1 MTMAERLRGLQLEQ
15 KLHCMR
21 WMHVACVW
29 VLLCIFI
36 SPWQASAE
44 VAVPA
49 LSARVIDQTKTLTP
63 EQLRTLDQ
71 KLREIEARKGS
82 QVVVLMVPTTKP
94 EEIEQ
99 FAIRV
104 ADKWKVGRKKVDDG
118 AILLIAKNDRT
129 ARIEVGYGLE
139 GALTDALSKRI
150 IDGAMI
156 PRFKQ
161 QDFYG
166 GISAAVDQI
175 GRVIDGEILPAP
187 VPNRQ
192 LVADQEGA
200 LSSLSVL
207 FVIALVLGSFL
218 RKIFGRTLGASAT
231 GVAVAIIGWFLAGAL
246 LTALLGGVIAFIVT
260 LLSGGLGGLTSGY
273 YGAGGN
279 AHSNAGRSAGRSG
292 FGGGFGGGSGGG
304 SGGGGFGGGG
314 GGGYSG
320 GGGGFGGG

>member
-1 MTMAERLRGLQLEQ
+1 MHKALE
-15 KLHCMR
+15 H
-21 WMHVACVW
+21 HVSRNVW
-29 VLLCIFI
+29 IARFFSTWLLLCAFAF
-36 SPWQASAE
+36 SWQVSAE

-63 EQLRTLDQ
+63 EQLRMLDQ

-82 QVVVLMVPTTKP
+82 QVVILMVPTTKP

-104 ADKWKVGRKKVDDG
+104 ADKWKIGRKKVDDG
-118 AILLIAKNDRT
+118 VLVLIAKNDR
-129 ARIEVGYGLE
+129 AVRIEVGYGLE

-150 IDGAMI
+150 IDGTMI

-166 GISAAVDQI
+166 GISSGVDQI
-175 GRVIDGEILPAP
+175 GRVIDGEILPTPA
-187 VPNRQ
+187 PNRQ

-207 FVIALVLGSFL
+207 FVIALVLGRFL
-218 RKIFGRTLGASAT
+218 RKILGRVVGASAT
-231 GVAVAIIGWFLAGAL
+231 GVAVAIIGWFIAGAL

-260 LLSGGLGGLTSGY
+260 LLSGSLGGLTSGY
-273 YGAGGN
+273 YGAGGS
-279 AHSNAGRSAGRSG
+279 AHSNAGRSAGR
-292 FGGGFGGGSGGG
+292 GGFGGGS
-304 SGGGGFGGGG
+304 SGGGFGGGG
-314 GGGYSG
+314 FSG
-320 GGGGFGGG
+320 GGGGFGGGGASGRW

>member
-1 MTMAERLRGLQLEQ
+1 MTVAERLRCLSLEH

-21 WMHVACVW
+21 WLHVACVW
-29 VLLCIFI
+29 LLLCIFF

-44 VAVPA
+44 VDVPT

-71 KLREIEARKGS
+71 KLRDIEVRKGS

-104 ADKWKVGRKKVDDG
+104 ADKWKIGRKKVDDG
-118 AILLIAKNDRT
+118 AILLIAKNDR
-129 ARIEVGYGLE
+129 AVRIEVGYGLE

-150 IDGAMI
+150 IDGAII

-161 QDFYG
+161 QEFYA
-166 GISAAVDQI
+166 GILAGVDLI
-175 GRVIDGEILPAP
+175 GRAIDGEILPTPAP
-187 VPNRQ
+187 ARQ

-207 FVIALVLGSFL
+207 FVIALVLGGFL
-218 RKIFGRTLGASAT
+218 RKIFGRFLGASAT
-231 GVAVAIIGWFLAGAL
+231 GVAVAIIGWFIAGAL

-273 YGAGGN
+273 YGGRGN
-279 AHSNAGRSAGRSG
+279 SHTNVGR
-292 FGGGFGGGSGGG
+292 GGFSGGSSGG
-304 SGGGGFGGGG
+304 SNGGGFGGGG
-314 GGGYSG
+314 GFSG
-320 GGGGFGGG
+320 GGGGFGGGGASGRW

>member
-1 MTMAERLRGLQLEQ
+1 MNMGKE
-15 KLHCMR
+15 H
-21 WMHVACVW
+21 HVSRCVW
-29 VLLCIFI
+29 IARFFSTWLILCVFAF
-36 SPWQASAE
+36 PWQVFAE

-63 EQLRTLDQ
+63 DQLRTLDQ

-104 ADKWKVGRKKVDDG
+104 ADKWKIGRKKVDDG
-118 AILLIAKNDRT
+118 VIVLIAKNDR
-129 ARIEVGYGLE
+129 AVRIEVGYGLE
-139 GALTDALSKRI
+139 GALTDALNKRI
-150 IDGAMI
+150 IDGAII

-166 GISAAVDQI
+166 GISAGVDQI
-175 GRVIDGEILPAP
+175 GRVIDGEILPTPA
-187 VPNRQ
+187 PNRQ
-192 LVADQEGA
+192 LVADQEGT

-218 RKIFGRTLGASAT
+218 RKILGRALGATAT
-231 GVAVAIIGWFLAGAL
+231 GVAVAFIGWFIAGAL

-273 YGAGGN
+273 YGERGGAG
-279 AHSNAGRSAGRSG
+279 SNAGRSAGR
-292 FGGGFGGGSGGG
+292 GGFGGESGVSGGGFSGSGG
-304 SGGGGFGGGG
+304 F
-314 GGGYSG
+314 SG
-320 GGGGFGGG
+320 GGGGFGGGGASGRW

>member
-1 MTMAERLRGLQLEQ
+1 MAMAERLRSLQPEQ
-15 KLHCMR
+15 KLHRMR
-21 WMHVACVW
+21 WMRAACIW
-29 VLLCIFI
+29 LLLCIFI

-71 KLREIEARKGS
+71 KLRDIEARKGS

-104 ADKWKVGRKKVDDG
+104 ADKWKIGRKKVDDG
-118 AILLIAKNDRT
+118 AILLIAKNDR
-129 ARIEVGYGLE
+129 AVRIEVGYGLE

-150 IDGAMI
+150 IDGAII

-161 QDFYG
+161 QEFYG
-166 GISAAVDQI
+166 GILACVDQI
-175 GRVIDGEILPAP
+175 GRVIDGESLPTPAP
-187 VPNRQ
+187 KRQ

-207 FVIALVLGSFL
+207 FVIALVLGGFL
-218 RKIFGRTLGASAT
+218 RKIFGRVLGAGAT
-231 GVAVAIIGWFLAGAL
+231 GVAVAIIGWFIAGAL
-246 LTALLGGVIAFIVT
+246 LTALLGGVIGFIVT
-260 LLSGGLGGLTSGY
+260 LLSGGLGGLTTGY
-273 YGAGGN
+273 YGGG
-279 AHSNAGRSAGRSG
+279 STQSGRSVGRGS
-292 FGGGFGGGSGGG
+292 FGGGSSGG
-304 SGGGGFGGGG
+304 SSGGGFGGGG
-314 GGGYSG
+314 FSG
-320 GGGGFGGG
+320 GGGGFGGGGASGRW

>member
-1 MTMAERLRGLQLEQ
+1 MHQALEY
-15 KLHCMR
+15 
-21 WMHVACVW
+21 HVSCNLW
-29 VLLCIFI
+29 VARFFSTWLLLCAYAF
-36 SPWQASAE
+36 PWQVSAE

-63 EQLRTLDQ
+63 EQLLTLDQ
-71 KLREIEARKGS
+71 KLRVIEARKGS

-104 ADKWKVGRKKVDDG
+104 ADKWKIGRKKLDDG
-118 AILLIAKNDRT
+118 VIVLIAKNDR
-129 ARIEVGYGLE
+129 AVRIEVGYGLE

-150 IDGAMI
+150 IDGAII

-166 GISAAVDQI
+166 GIAAGVDQI
-175 GRVIDGEILPAP
+175 GRVIDGEILPTPA
-187 VPNRQ
+187 PNRQ

-218 RKIFGRTLGASAT
+218 RKILGRMLGASAT
-231 GVAVAIIGWFLAGAL
+231 GVAVAIIGWFIAGAL
-246 LTALLGGVIAFIVT
+246 LTALLGGVIGFIVT

-273 YGAGGN
+273 YGGGGN
-279 AHSNAGRSAGRSG
+279 AHSNAGRSAGR
-292 FGGGFGGGSGGG
+292 GGFGGGS
-304 SGGGGFGGGG
+304 SGGGFGGGG
-314 GGGYSG
+314 FSG
-320 GGGGFGGG
+320 GGGGFGGGGASGRW

>member
-1 MTMAERLRGLQLEQ
+1 
-15 KLHCMR
+15 
-21 WMHVACVW
+21 MHKALGHHVSRSVW
-29 VLLCIFI
+29 IARFFSAWLLLCALAF
-36 SPWQASAE
+36 SWQVSAE

-49 LSARVIDQTKTLTP
+49 LSGRVIDQTKTLTP

-104 ADKWKVGRKKVDDG
+104 ADKWKIGRKKVDDG
-118 AILLIAKNDRT
+118 AILFIAKNDRT
-129 ARIEVGYGLE
+129 VRIEVGYGLE
-139 GALTDALSKRI
+139 GVLTDALSKRI
-150 IDGAMI
+150 IDGTMI

-166 GISAAVDQI
+166 GISAGVDQI
-175 GRVIDGEILPAP
+175 GRVIDGEILPNPA
-187 VPNRQ
+187 PNRQ
-192 LVADQEGA
+192 LVADQEGT

-218 RKIFGRTLGASAT
+218 RKILGRALGATAT
-231 GVAVAIIGWFLAGAL
+231 GVAVAFIGWFIAGAL

-260 LLSGGLGGLTSGY
+260 LLSGGLGGMTSGY
-273 YGAGGN
+273 YGGRGGAG
-279 AHSNAGRSAGRSG
+279 SNAGRSAGR
-292 FGGGFGGGSGGG
+292 GGFGGESGVSGGGFSGSGG
-304 SGGGGFGGGG
+304 F
-314 GGGYSG
+314 SG
-320 GGGGFGGG
+320 GGGGFGGGGASGRW

>member
-1 MTMAERLRGLQLEQ
+1 
-15 KLHCMR
+15 MR

-29 VLLCIFI
+29 VLLSIFI

-44 VAVPA
+44 VVVPA

-104 ADKWKVGRKKVDDG
+104 ADKWKIGRKKVDDG
-118 AILLIAKNDRT
+118 VILLISKNDR
-129 ARIEVGYGLE
+129 AVRIEVGYGLE

-175 GRVIDGEILPAP
+175 GRVIDGEILPNPA
-187 VPNRQ
+187 PNRQ
-192 LVADQEGA
+192 LVADQEGT

-207 FVIALVLGSFL
+207 FVIALVLGGFL
-218 RKIFGRTLGASAT
+218 RKMFGRTLGASAT
-231 GVAVAIIGWFLAGAL
+231 GVAVAIIGWFIAGAL

-273 YGAGGN
+273 YGAGGTQ
-279 AHSNAGRSAGRSG
+279 SGRSAGRSG
-292 FGGGFGGGSGGG
+292 FGGGS
-304 SGGGGFGGGG
+304 SGGGFGGGG
-314 GGGYSG
+314 FSG
-320 GGGGFGGG
+320 GGGGFGGGGASGRW

>member
-1 MTMAERLRGLQLEQ
+1 MHKALE
-15 KLHCMR
+15 H
-21 WMHVACVW
+21 HVSRNVW
-29 VLLCIFI
+29 IARFFSTWLFLCAFAF
-36 SPWQASAE
+36 PWQVSAE

-63 EQLRTLDQ
+63 EQLRMLDQ

-82 QVVVLMVPTTKP
+82 QVVILMVPTTKP

-104 ADKWKVGRKKVDDG
+104 ADKWKIGRKKVDDG
-118 AILLIAKNDRT
+118 VIVLIAKNDR
-129 ARIEVGYGLE
+129 AVRIEVGYGLE

-150 IDGAMI
+150 IDGTMI

-166 GISAAVDQI
+166 GISSGVDQI
-175 GRVIDGEILPAP
+175 GRVIDGEILPTPA
-187 VPNRQ
+187 PNRQ

-207 FVIALVLGSFL
+207 FVIALVLGRFL
-218 RKIFGRTLGASAT
+218 RKILGRVVGASAT
-231 GVAVAIIGWFLAGAL
+231 GVAVAIIGWFIAGAL

-260 LLSGGLGGLTSGY
+260 LLSGSFGGLTSGY

-279 AHSNAGRSAGRSG
+279 AHSNAGRSAGR
-292 FGGGFGGGSGGG
+292 GGFGGGS
-304 SGGGGFGGGG
+304 SGGGFGGGG
-314 GGGYSG
+314 FSG
-320 GGGGFGGG
+320 GGGGFGGGGASGRW

>member
-1 MTMAERLRGLQLEQ
+1 MHKALE
-15 KLHCMR
+15 H
-21 WMHVACVW
+21 HVSRSVW
-29 VLLCIFI
+29 LARFFSAWLLLCALAF
-36 SPWQASAE
+36 SWQVSAE

-49 LSARVIDQTKTLTP
+49 LSGRVIDQTKTLTP

-104 ADKWKVGRKKVDDG
+104 ADKWKIGRKKVDDG

-129 ARIEVGYGLE
+129 VRIEVGYGLE
-139 GALTDALSKRI
+139 GVLTDALSKRI
-150 IDGAMI
+150 IDGTMI

-166 GISAAVDQI
+166 GISAVVDQI
-175 GRVIDGEILPAP
+175 GRVIDGEILPTPA
-187 VPNRQ
+187 PNRQ

-231 GVAVAIIGWFLAGAL
+231 GVAVAMIGWFIAGAL

-273 YGAGGN
+273 YGGGGN
-279 AHSNAGRSAGRSG
+279 AHSNASRSAGR
-292 FGGGFGGGSGGG
+292 GGFGGG

-314 GGGYSG
+314 FSG
-320 GGGGFGGG
+320 GGGGFGGGGASGRW

>member
-1 MTMAERLRGLQLEQ
+1 MHKALE
-15 KLHCMR
+15 H
-21 WMHVACVW
+21 HVSRNVW
-29 VLLCIFI
+29 IARFFSTWLFLCAFAF
-36 SPWQASAE
+36 PWQVSAE

-63 EQLRTLDQ
+63 EQLRMLDQ

-82 QVVVLMVPTTKP
+82 QVVILMVPTTKP

-104 ADKWKVGRKKVDDG
+104 ADKWKIGRKKVDDG
-118 AILLIAKNDRT
+118 VLVLIAKNDR
-129 ARIEVGYGLE
+129 AVRIEAGYGLE

-150 IDGAMI
+150 IDGTMI

-166 GISAAVDQI
+166 GISSGVDQI
-175 GRVIDGEILPAP
+175 GRVIDGEILPTPA
-187 VPNRQ
+187 PNRQ
-192 LVADQEGA
+192 LVADQEGT

-218 RKIFGRTLGASAT
+218 RKILGRAVGASAT
-231 GVAVAIIGWFLAGAL
+231 GVAVAIIGWFIAGAL

-260 LLSGGLGGLTSGY
+260 LLSGSLGGLTSGY
-273 YGAGGN
+273 YGAGGS
-279 AHSNAGRSAGRSG
+279 AHSNAGRSAGR
-292 FGGGFGGGSGGG
+292 GGFGGGS
-304 SGGGGFGGGG
+304 SGGGFGGGG
-314 GGGYSG
+314 FSG
-320 GGGGFGGG
+320 GGGGFGGGGASGRW

>member
-1 MTMAERLRGLQLEQ
+1 MSVAEWHRNFQLEH
-15 KLHCMR
+15 KRHPMR
-21 WMHVACVW
+21 WMHVACIS
-29 VLLCIFI
+29 VLLCFFI

-63 EQLRTLDQ
+63 EQLRTLEQ

-104 ADKWKVGRKKVDDG
+104 ADKWKIGRKKVDDG
-118 AILLIAKNDRT
+118 AILLIAKNDR
-129 ARIEVGYGLE
+129 AVRIEVGYGIE

-150 IDGAMI
+150 IDGAII

-161 QDFYG
+161 QEFYG
-166 GISAAVDQI
+166 GILAGVDQI
-175 GRVIDGEILPAP
+175 GRVIDGEILPTPA
-187 VPNRQ
+187 PNRQ

-218 RKIFGRTLGASAT
+218 RKMLGRVWGAGAT
-231 GVAVAIIGWFLAGAL
+231 GVAVAVIGWFIAGAL
-246 LTALLGGVIAFIVT
+246 LTALLGGVIGFIVT
-260 LLSGGLGGLTSGY
+260 LLSGGLGGLTTGY
-273 YGAGGN
+273 YGGGGN
-279 AHSNAGRSAGRSG
+279 AHSNAGRSAGR
-292 FGGGFGGGSGGG
+292 GGFGGGS
-304 SGGGGFGGGG
+304 SGGGFGGGG
-314 GGGYSG
+314 FSG
-320 GGGGFGGG
+320 GGGGFGGGGASGRW

>member
-1 MTMAERLRGLQLEQ
+1 
-15 KLHCMR
+15 MR

-44 VAVPA
+44 VVVPA
-49 LSARVIDQTKTLTP
+49 LSARVIDQTKTLSP

-71 KLREIEARKGS
+71 KLREIETRKGS

-104 ADKWKVGRKKVDDG
+104 ADKWKIGRKKVDDG
-118 AILLIAKNDRT
+118 VILLIAKNDR
-129 ARIEVGYGLE
+129 AVRIEVGYGLE

-150 IDGAMI
+150 IDGAII

-166 GISAAVDQI
+166 GISAAVEQI
-175 GRVIDGEILPAP
+175 GRVIDGEILPNSA
-187 VPNRQ
+187 PNRQ

-207 FVIALVLGSFL
+207 FVIALVLGGFL
-218 RKIFGRTLGASAT
+218 RKMFGRTLGASAT
-231 GVAVAIIGWFLAGAL
+231 GVAVAIIGWFIAGAL

-273 YGAGGN
+273 YGAGGTQ
-279 AHSNAGRSAGRSG
+279 SGRSAGRSG
-292 FGGGFGGGSGGG
+292 FGGGSSGGAN
-304 SGGGGFGGGG
+304 GGGFGGGG
-314 GGGYSG
+314 GFSG
-320 GGGGFGGG
+320 GGGGFGGGGASGRW

>member
-1 MTMAERLRGLQLEQ
+1 MAMFELHRSVQMQQ
-15 KLHCMR
+15 KLYLMR
-21 WMHVACVW
+21 WMRAACVW

-49 LSARVIDQTKTLTP
+49 LSARVIDQTQTLTP

-71 KLREIEARKGS
+71 KLREIELSKGS

-104 ADKWKVGRKKVDDG
+104 ADKWKIGRKKVDDG
-118 AILLIAKNDRT
+118 VILLIAKNDR
-129 ARIEVGYGLE
+129 AVRIEVGYGLE

-150 IDGAMI
+150 IDGAII

-161 QDFYG
+161 QDFYA
-166 GISAAVDQI
+166 GILAGVDQI
-175 GRVIDGEILPAP
+175 GRVIDGEILPTP
-187 VPNRQ
+187 VPKRQ

-207 FVIALVLGSFL
+207 FVIALVLGGIL
-218 RKIFGRTLGASAT
+218 RKILGRFLGASAT
-231 GVAVAIIGWFLAGAL
+231 GVAVAIIGWFIAGAL
-246 LTALLGGVIAFIVT
+246 LTALLGGVLAFIVT

-273 YGAGGN
+273 YGGRGN
-279 AHSNAGRSAGRSG
+279 AHSNAGRGS
-292 FGGGFGGGSGGG
+292 FGGGSNGG
-304 SGGGGFGGGG
+304 SFGGGG
-314 GGGYSG
+314 GFSG
-320 GGGGFGGG
+320 GGGGFGGGGASGRW

>member
-1 MTMAERLRGLQLEQ
+1 MHMEKGHHVLRS
-15 KLHCMR
+15 
-21 WMHVACVW
+21 VW
-29 VLLCIFI
+29 IARFFSTWLLLWAFAF
-36 SPWQASAE
+36 PWQVFAE

-63 EQLRTLDQ
+63 DQLRTLDQ

-104 ADKWKVGRKKVDDG
+104 ADKWKIGRKKVDDG
-118 AILLIAKNDRT
+118 VIVLIAKNDR
-129 ARIEVGYGLE
+129 AVRIEVGYGLE
-139 GALTDALSKRI
+139 GALTDALNKRI
-150 IDGAMI
+150 IDGAII

-166 GISAAVDQI
+166 GISAGVDQI
-175 GRVIDGEILPAP
+175 GRVIDGEILPIPAP
-187 VPNRQ
+187 TRQ
-192 LVADQEGA
+192 LVADQDGA

-207 FVIALVLGSFL
+207 FVIALALGSFL
-218 RKIFGRTLGASAT
+218 RKILGRMLGASAT
-231 GVAVAIIGWFLAGAL
+231 GVAVAIIGWLMAGAL

-279 AHSNAGRSAGRSG
+279 AHSNAGRSAGR
-292 FGGGFGGGSGGG
+292 GGFGGGS
-304 SGGGGFGGGG
+304 SGGGFGGGG
-314 GGGYSG
+314 FSG
-320 GGGGFGGG
+320 GGGGFGGGGASGRW

>member
-1 MTMAERLRGLQLEQ
+1 
-15 KLHCMR
+15 
-21 WMHVACVW
+21 MHKALGHHVSRSVW
-29 VLLCIFI
+29 IARFFSAWLLLCALAF
-36 SPWQASAE
+36 SWQVSAE

-49 LSARVIDQTKTLTP
+49 LSGRVIDQTKTLTP
-63 EQLRTLDQ
+63 EQMRTLDQ

-104 ADKWKVGRKKVDDG
+104 ADKWKIGRKKVDDG
-118 AILLIAKNDRT
+118 AILFIAKNDRT
-129 ARIEVGYGLE
+129 VRIEVGYGLE
-139 GALTDALSKRI
+139 GVLTDALSKRI
-150 IDGAMI
+150 IDGTMI

-166 GISAAVDQI
+166 GISAGVDQI
-175 GRVIDGEILPAP
+175 GRVIDGEILPTPA
-187 VPNRQ
+187 PNRK
-192 LVADQEGA
+192 LVADQEGT

-218 RKIFGRTLGASAT
+218 RKILGRALGATAT
-231 GVAVAIIGWFLAGAL
+231 GVAVAFIGWFIAGAL

-273 YGAGGN
+273 YGERGGAG
-279 AHSNAGRSAGRSG
+279 SNAGRSAGRGG
-292 FGGGFGGGSGGG
+292 FGGESGGSGGG
-304 SGGGGFGGGG
+304 FSGSGGF
-314 GGGYSG
+314 SG
-320 GGGGFGGG
+320 GGGGFGGGGASGRW